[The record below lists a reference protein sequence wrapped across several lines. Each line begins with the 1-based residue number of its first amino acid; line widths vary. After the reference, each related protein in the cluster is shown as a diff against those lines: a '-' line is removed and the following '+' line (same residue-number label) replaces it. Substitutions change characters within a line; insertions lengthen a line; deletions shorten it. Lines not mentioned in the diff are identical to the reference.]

1 MRTREIAKSFSM
13 NEKTKEI
20 DITRDFLKNFPAPLW
35 DKLDLEDCKPL
46 SAIEGVQDGY
56 RFTIMELEH
65 LDFGLF
71 ADNGKRAVTTF
82 FVVAIPEAAADRY
95 VSWRPMDTQ
104 VSSDSKY
111 VYLARPR
118 KQARPK
124 EWRNQIQLTIK
135 AVESLRG
142 RAEMV
147 DKAQVYEP
155 TYRPVGAG
163 VAINAFCAVVSF
175 AFAVLF
181 IGVGLA
187 IMFGLIDYRPECFS
201 FTNTVT
207 SRCKVTTTVYRV
219 GTALKVGGEYLL
231 AGGLCIFGVV
241 YYRQRV
247 RKQMRYKFDAS

>member
-1 MRTREIAKSFSM
+1 M
-13 NEKTKEI
+13 NEKAKEI
-20 DITRDFLKNFPAPLW
+20 DITRDFLKNFPDPLW

-46 SAIEGVQDGY
+46 SAIEGEQDGY
-56 RFTIMELEH
+56 RFIIMELEH
-65 LDFGLF
+65 LDFGLV
-71 ADNGKRAVTTF
+71 ADNRKRAVTTF
-82 FVVAIPEAAADRY
+82 FVVAIPEGAADRD
-95 VSWRPMDTQ
+95 VSWRSMDAQ

-111 VYLARPR
+111 VYLAKPR

-124 EWRNQIQLTIK
+124 EWRDLIQVTIK
-135 AVESLRG
+135 TVESLRG

-147 DKAQVYEP
+147 DKAQVDEP
-155 TYRPVGAG
+155 TFRPVGAG
-163 VAINAFCAVVSF
+163 VAINAFWAVVFF

-201 FTNTVT
+201 FTNAVT
-207 SRCKVTTTVYRV
+207 PRCKVTTTVYSV

-231 AGGLCIFGVV
+231 AGGLCLFGAV

-247 RKQMRYKFDAS
+247 RKRMRNKFDAS